1 MGGINVAK
9 VKSWDEL
16 KSIRQKAQDDA
27 VGKSDEWVVVV
38 GMATCCAAAGAD
50 QVLDVINEGVKKEG
64 LSNVKVIQT
73 GCYGNCYAEPVVEVR
88 KGTDA
93 PGTGTRYGY
102 VDVARAQEI
111 VDKHLKHGEIIKE
124 ALVGQDQEVYI
135 P

>member
-1 MGGINVAK
+1 MAAK
-9 VKSWDEL
+9 LKSWDEL
-16 KSIRQKAQDDA
+16 KALRQKAQKDA
-27 VGKSDEWVVVV
+27 LGKSDEWVVAV
-38 GMATCCAAAGAD
+38 GMATCCTAAGAD
-50 QVLDVINEGVKKEG
+50 QVINAISEGVKKEG

-88 KGTDA
+88 RGDQA
-93 PGTGTRYGY
+93 MGQGVRYGY

-111 VDKHLKHGEIIKE
+111 VEKHLKNGEVIQE